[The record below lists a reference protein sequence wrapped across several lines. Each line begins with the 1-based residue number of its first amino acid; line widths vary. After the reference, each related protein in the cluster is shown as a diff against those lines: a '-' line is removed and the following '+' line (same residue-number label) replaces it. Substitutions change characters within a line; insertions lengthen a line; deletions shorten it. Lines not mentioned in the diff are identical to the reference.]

1 MGKTQSP
8 GQFGQRHR
16 STANTPLPSRCKWY
30 LPAHIPRAPEAKCS
44 LSFEMLRRKNLKW
57 DSAVC
62 CIPNEEGKKDWPG
75 EDGEDGSLLYG
86 YPLSL
91 KDIRQISANRSP
103 LNTPT
108 QFQRIEHVSGF
119 VQQLVKPVDF
129 RVPSCGSKTISLW
142 MVNIANQWWI
152 RTKWPNRGCIILPEP
167 EPQLVIKTHHPS
179 PSNFWW
185 LCIPNCWQCSWE
197 KWWKSTCTIG
207 LFNGFYFTLQC

>member
-1 MGKTQSP
+1 
-8 GQFGQRHR
+8 
-16 STANTPLPSRCKWY
+16 
-30 LPAHIPRAPEAKCS
+30 
-44 LSFEMLRRKNLKW
+44 MLRRKNLKW

-86 YPLSL
+86 YPLNL

-129 RVPSCGSKTISLW
+129 GVPSCLGKQRWLW
-142 MVNIANQWWI
+142 AVGQAVGQKQSVCGWWTSRI
-152 RTKWPNRGCIILPEP
+152 NDGYELSDQIGGCIILPES

-207 LFNGFYFTLQC
+207 LFHGFYFTFQC